1 MRIMVRGMEEEGV
14 LYRTVVEAKSRLEVE
29 KELSQIPILTA
40 ADQEEFE
47 KILVELGFEISYGK
61 GKIQGIVDVFATDH
75 IDNFF

>member
-1 MRIMVRGMEEEGV
+1 MRIMVRGMEEEDA

-61 GKIQGIVDVFATDH
+61 GEIQGIVDVFATDH